1 MTTKLLLMLI
11 MIGCSLTAAAAAP
24 SKPSRDKPWADDPAS
39 FLNTTGTR
47 NWVVGRSTGPC
58 LSSKEAMQEAC
69 ADASQQLV
77 NLLGDQLPADADW
90 HWLQHR
96 LTSELS
102 SGRLIEDRAVAVEH
116 KPYGD
121 IWSAAVLV
129 DGSSG
134 QLHRLAA
141 EYSRILGDRR
151 VTRSRQLLSVAGLW
165 MAVLATY
172 ALLNWLT
179 KGYFRG
185 RLRLTSAALLLVV
198 GLIGAAAVMHG

>member
-1 MTTKLLLMLI
+1 MKMKSLVMLI
-11 MIGCSLTAAAAAP
+11 MIGCSLTAVAAP
-24 SKPSRDKPWADDPAS
+24 SKPSRGKPWLDDPAS
-39 FLNTTGTR
+39 FLNNAGPR
-47 NWVVGRSTGPC
+47 NWVVGHSTGPC
-58 LSSKEAMQEAC
+58 LSSKEAVQQAC

-77 NLLGDQLPADADW
+77 TSLADQLPADADW

-102 SGRLIEDRAVAVEH
+102 GGRFIEDRAVAVEH
-116 KPYGD
+116 KAYGD

-129 DGSSG
+129 DGSSA

-141 EYSRILGDRR
+141 EYARTLGDRR
-151 VTRSRQLLSVAGLW
+151 VTRGRQLLSVAGLW
-165 MAVLATY
+165 MAILATY

-185 RLRLTSAALLLVV
+185 RLRLTSAALLLVAA
-198 GLIGAAAVMHG
+198 LAGAAVLMRG